1 MFMAK
6 STKVVNRTVLYV
18 RNFCSFA
25 HTPKIRFRYAE
36 EKAKKAGQLPNS
48 KKDQPPVGGENN
60 QVQSNNR
67 KTIRLE
73 RAPKRMAM
81 SKEEMEIIQLGGASP

>member
-1 MFMAK
+1 MFCK
-6 STKVVNRTVLYV
+6 CCDLTETL
-18 RNFCSFA
+18 
-25 HTPKIRFRYAE
+25 E
-36 EKAKKAGQLPNS
+36 
-48 KKDQPPVGGENN
+48 KDQPPVGGENN

-81 SKEEMEIIQLGGASP
+81 STEEMEIIQVLLAVFLETKS